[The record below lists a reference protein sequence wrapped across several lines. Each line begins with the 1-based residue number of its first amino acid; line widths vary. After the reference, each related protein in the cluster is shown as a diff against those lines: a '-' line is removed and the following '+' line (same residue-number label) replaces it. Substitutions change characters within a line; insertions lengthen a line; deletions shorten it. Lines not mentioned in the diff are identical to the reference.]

1 LKFFEQDAETKE
13 LKEWFRG
20 LHVAVNT
27 RFVVNPRGFGPFKG
41 IYRAATAV
49 TMLSKRI
56 VLFAPFDT

>member
-1 LKFFEQDAETKE
+1 MSDMAIFHQLTN
-13 LKEWFRG
+13 G
-20 LHVAVNT
+20 
-27 RFVVNPRGFGPFKG
+27 FVVSDETTVPELMAISPFKG